1 MTKQPIPMRIIC
13 VDPIRVCLDFDLLE
27 FGLQDKNQEL
37 QLGRPLSEDELV
49 FDFELVVQR
58 HSDGTCNLTGA
69 FAHGTRVKRFA
80 YLTYKGRDGESWKI
94 FRRLKVPFWTIT
106 WADVEAALAIG
117 CRLQARVS
125 GLVSGTV
132 PLLNDGWL
140 IVE

>member
-1 MTKQPIPMRIIC
+1 MTKQPIAMRIIC
-13 VDPIRVCLDFDLLE
+13 VDPIRVCLEFD
-27 FGLQDKNQEL
+27 LQDKKQEL
-37 QLGRPLSEDELV
+37 QWGRPLSEDELV

-58 HSDGTCNLTGA
+58 HSDGACNFTGA

-94 FRRLKVPFWTIT
+94 FRRLKVPFWTII

-117 CRLQARVS
+117 SRLQARVS

-132 PLLNDGWL
+132 PLLDDGWL